1 MQTINRQRIN
11 RPQLCADRIQQVCG
25 QNCTTLSANNI
36 QTDIVQSYIMY
47 MTGILFGKKKKKK
60 KKREKNEE
68 KQQQPFKN
76 KALEGSFKSF

>member
-36 QTDIVQSYIMY
+36 QTDTVQSY
-47 MTGILFGKKKKKK
+47 MTGILFGKKKKKGK
-60 KKREKNEE
+60 KKEEE
-68 KQQQPFKN
+68 KQRQPFKN